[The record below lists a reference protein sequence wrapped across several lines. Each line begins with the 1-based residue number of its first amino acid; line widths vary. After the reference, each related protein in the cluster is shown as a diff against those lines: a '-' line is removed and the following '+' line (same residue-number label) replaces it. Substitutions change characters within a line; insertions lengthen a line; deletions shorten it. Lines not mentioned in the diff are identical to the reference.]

1 MGSVRATMVL
11 GLGQKRQAKLADL
24 HLVAVDQ
31 HRRIHRLPVDV
42 GAVEATDRRRR
53 GIRRSPTETPRAG
66 GSQ

>member
-1 MGSVRATMVL
+1 MGSARATMVL
-11 GLGQKRQAKLADL
+11 GLAQKRQAKLADL

-42 GAVEATDRRRR
+42 GAVEATDVDNVAFV
-53 GIRRSPTETPRAG
+53 GPPGTPRAG